1 MKGKVFNR
9 EEVEMFVKEKSGT
22 LPSLIMTLD
31 HILKGLEPIFRN
43 EYHKM
48 IFADEKL
55 LFICAEDPICQFS
68 WQFKKTFNEQSDKT
82 QLSIAKLLGYESTSN
97 KS

>member
-1 MKGKVFNR
+1 MKGKIFNAQ
-9 EEVEMFVKEKSGT
+9 EVQAFVKEKTGT
-22 LPSLIMTLD
+22 LPALIMTLD

-48 IFADEKL
+48 IFVDEKL
-55 LFICAEDPICQFS
+55 LFICAEEPICQFS

-82 QLSIAKLLGYESTSN
+82 QLAIAKLLGYQSTSN
-97 KS
+97 NS

>member
-1 MKGKVFNR
+1 MQNNLAEIQK
-9 EEVEMFVKEKSGT
+9 FVKEKTGT
-22 LPSLIMTLD
+22 LPALIMNLD

-48 IFADEKL
+48 IFVDEKL
-55 LFICAEDPICQFS
+55 LFICAEEPICQFS

-82 QLSIAKLLGYESTSN
+82 QLAIARLLGWESNLTKEES
-97 KS
+97 